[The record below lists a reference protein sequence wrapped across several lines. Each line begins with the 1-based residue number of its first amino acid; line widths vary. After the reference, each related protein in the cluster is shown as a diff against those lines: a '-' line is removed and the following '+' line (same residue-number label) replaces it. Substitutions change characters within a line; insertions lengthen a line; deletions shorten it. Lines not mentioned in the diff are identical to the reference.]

1 MTTGV
6 RYDIDL
12 TQGSSYSSSL
22 TLTTSSG
29 TRVNLSGYSGYA
41 PVKTRYGATGSGLGE
56 FTVSIVSAISG
67 VFSLSMTDE
76 VSALLPC
83 TQAAY
88 EVNLYTSGSN
98 DPFKYMNGD
107 LSIHPAL

>member
-6 RYDIDL
+6 RYDINL
-12 TQGSSYSSSL
+12 TRGSSYSASL
-22 TLTTSSG
+22 TLTNSAG

-56 FTVSIVSAISG
+56 FVVSITSAVSGI
-67 VFSLSMTDE
+67 FSLSMTDE
-76 VSALLPC
+76 NSALLPC

-88 EVNLYTSGSN
+88 EVNLYSSGSN
-98 DPFKYMNGD
+98 DPFKYINGYVNVYP
-107 LSIHPAL
+107 SI